1 MQEEAINKAEQDRR
15 MNEAELMRQQQI
27 ALMKA
32 QREAQEKRIQEQQQ
46 QPPPGK
52 HMITK
57 ISGGL
62 ERTLIWVI
70 LKKCGKKGNFFHNT
84 VFKVFKSMC
93 NLFFSVL
100 KWFRFTVIIYFFTNH
115 SSSSHARG
123 SSTAPHAARG
133 ASPTPRVSNDASA
146 RSCAHEHPRT
156 RHYSPAACQSAPT
169 STHAASPSNAH
180 SEWYPASSGN
190 GYTTDTTRQH
200 GGSRNDDAR
209 GWSARLVFIH

>member
-1 MQEEAINKAEQDRR
+1 

-62 ERTLIWVI
+62 ERTNLGDFEKGAIKRVI
-70 LKKCGKKGNFFHNT
+70 FST
-84 VFKVFKSMC
+84 IFKVFKSMC

-100 KWFRFTVIIYFFTNH
+100 KWFRFTLIIYFFTNH
-115 SSSSHARG
+115 SSSSHACG
-123 SSTAPHAARG
+123 SSTASHAARG

-156 RHYSPAACQSAPT
+156 RHHSPAACQSAPT

>member
-62 ERTLIWVI
+62 ERTLIRVI
-70 LKKCGKKGNFFHNT
+70 LIKCGKNGHFFPHKI
-84 VFKVFKSMC
+84 KVFESMC
-93 NLFFSVL
+93 IIFVFNPEMFQILLIRLVLFFYKS
-100 KWFRFTVIIYFFTNH
+100 F
-115 SSSSHARG
+115 
-123 SSTAPHAARG
+123 
-133 ASPTPRVSNDASA
+133 
-146 RSCAHEHPRT
+146 
-156 RHYSPAACQSAPT
+156 
-169 STHAASPSNAH
+169 
-180 SEWYPASSGN
+180 
-190 GYTTDTTRQH
+190 
-200 GGSRNDDAR
+200 
-209 GWSARLVFIH
+209 

>member
-70 LKKCGKKGNFFHNT
+70 LIKCGKKGHFF
-84 VFKVFKSMC
+84 
-93 NLFFSVL
+93 
-100 KWFRFTVIIYFFTNH
+100 
-115 SSSSHARG
+115 
-123 SSTAPHAARG
+123 
-133 ASPTPRVSNDASA
+133 PTK
-146 RSCAHEHPRT
+146 
-156 RHYSPAACQSAPT
+156 
-169 STHAASPSNAH
+169 
-180 SEWYPASSGN
+180 
-190 GYTTDTTRQH
+190 
-200 GGSRNDDAR
+200 
-209 GWSARLVFIH
+209 L

>member
-70 LKKCGKKGNFFHNT
+70 LKLKYLKACVSFLFSILKC
-84 VFKVFKSMC
+84 
-93 NLFFSVL
+93 
-100 KWFRFTVIIYFFTNH
+100 FRFTLI
-115 SSSSHARG
+115 
-123 SSTAPHAARG
+123 
-133 ASPTPRVSNDASA
+133 
-146 RSCAHEHPRT
+146 
-156 RHYSPAACQSAPT
+156 
-169 STHAASPSNAH
+169 
-180 SEWYPASSGN
+180 
-190 GYTTDTTRQH
+190 
-200 GGSRNDDAR
+200 
-209 GWSARLVFIH
+209 RLVLFFYKSF

>member
-52 HMITK
+52 HMIK

-70 LKKCGKKGNFFHNT
+70 LKK
-84 VFKVFKSMC
+84 V
-93 NLFFSVL
+93 
-100 KWFRFTVIIYFFTNH
+100 R
-115 SSSSHARG
+115 
-123 SSTAPHAARG
+123 
-133 ASPTPRVSNDASA
+133 
-146 RSCAHEHPRT
+146 
-156 RHYSPAACQSAPT
+156 
-169 STHAASPSNAH
+169 
-180 SEWYPASSGN
+180 
-190 GYTTDTTRQH
+190 
-200 GGSRNDDAR
+200 
-209 GWSARLVFIH
+209 

>member
-1 MQEEAINKAEQDRR
+1 MRKMQEEAINKAEQDRR

-70 LKKCGKKGNFFHNT
+70 LKLKYLKACVSFLFSILKCFRD
-84 VFKVFKSMC
+84 
-93 NLFFSVL
+93 
-100 KWFRFTVIIYFFTNH
+100 WFYFFTNH
-115 SSSSHARG
+115 SSSSHACG

-133 ASPTPRVSNDASA
+133 ASSTPRVSNDASA

-156 RHYSPAACQSAPT
+156 RHHSPAACQSAPT

-190 GYTTDTTRQH
+190 GYTTDATWQH

>member
-70 LKKCGKKGNFFHNT
+70 LIKCGRKGHSFPT
-84 VFKVFKSMC
+84 K
-93 NLFFSVL
+93 L
-100 KWFRFTVIIYFFTNH
+100 KYLKACVSFLLSILKCFRFTLI
-115 SSSSHARG
+115 
-123 SSTAPHAARG
+123 
-133 ASPTPRVSNDASA
+133 
-146 RSCAHEHPRT
+146 
-156 RHYSPAACQSAPT
+156 
-169 STHAASPSNAH
+169 
-180 SEWYPASSGN
+180 
-190 GYTTDTTRQH
+190 
-200 GGSRNDDAR
+200 
-209 GWSARLVFIH
+209 RLVLFFYKSF